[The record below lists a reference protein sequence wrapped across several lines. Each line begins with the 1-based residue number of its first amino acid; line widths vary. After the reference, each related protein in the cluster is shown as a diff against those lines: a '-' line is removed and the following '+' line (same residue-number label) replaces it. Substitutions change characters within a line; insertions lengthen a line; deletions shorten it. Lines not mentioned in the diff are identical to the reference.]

1 MAHPHAC
8 SAHRP
13 LSQPWALPRDHLCL
27 SPRTGRHWWWVP
39 IVSPLLGSIAGVFVY
54 QLMIGCHLE
63 SPPPSAE
70 EENVKL
76 AHVKHK
82 E

>member
-1 MAHPHAC
+1 MSSTPTGLPM
-8 SAHRP
+8 SA
-13 LSQPWALPRDHLCL
+13 
-27 SPRTGRHWWWVP
+27 PRTGRHWWWVP

-63 SPPPSAE
+63 PPPPSTD

-76 AHVKHK
+76 SQVKHK